1 MKQKL
6 LTLSR
11 TSGATRE
18 LATGRLSKGLKKRVI
33 VIVIMRTFH
42 FFVNTFHGELLSL
55 KSLIFRA
62 KDLLLESDLTK
73 NRFTSLERIE
83 TKCYFTLQ

>member
-6 LTLSR
+6 ITLSI

-42 FFVNTFHGELLSL
+42 FFCELFSQRTFEL
-55 KSLIFRA
+55 
-62 KDLLLESDLTK
+62 E
-73 NRFTSLERIE
+73 
-83 TKCYFTLQ
+83 KCNISS